1 MDVHLAARVRRLVAS
16 GCSIR
21 SAARELG
28 VSRSAAMRVMSA
40 PAPVIDLADEFDGEA
55 DPRDDDEDESE
66 DDDTGGCEPH
76 EYLTPPF
83 DAVGLVD
90 VADPMPVRRRDGKIA
105 GQAPQWHD
113 AKRYTFGQLDLYR
126 WGLRLYEI
134 TPDGYESMD
143 AYEAAWRAVEAET
156 EAVTRH
162 AWDSLYALGIAYD
175 DARGQW
181 VQRPQAV

>member
-1 MDVHLAARVRRLVAS
+1 
-16 GCSIR
+16 
-21 SAARELG
+21 
-28 VSRSAAMRVMSA
+28 MRVMSA
-40 PAPVIDLADEFDGEA
+40 PAPVIDLAEEFDGEA
-55 DPRDDDEDESE
+55 DPWDDDDEDELSE
-66 DDDTGGCEPH
+66 DDDADHREPH

-90 VADPMPVRRRDGKIA
+90 VPDPMPVRRRDGKIA

-113 AKRYTFGQLDLYR
+113 AKGYTFGQLDLYR
-126 WGLRLYEI
+126 WGQRLHEI

-156 EAVTRH
+156 EAVMRH

-175 DARGQW
+175 DARRRW
-181 VQRPQAV
+181 AQRLQAV